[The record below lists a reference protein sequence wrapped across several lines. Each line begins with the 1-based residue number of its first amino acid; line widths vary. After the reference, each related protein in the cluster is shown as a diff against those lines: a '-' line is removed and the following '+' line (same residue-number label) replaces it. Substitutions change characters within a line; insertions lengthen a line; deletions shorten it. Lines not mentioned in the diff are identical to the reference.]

1 MMARENEN
9 TAYVT
14 IKETDAKIGSIMCK
28 LLTIMPIL
36 TFSLLSIF
44 LANTFAIR
52 SQIKAQTFR
61 K

>member
-1 MMARENEN
+1 MRIQL
-9 TAYVT
+9 VT

-28 LLTIMPIL
+28 LVTIVQIL
-36 TFSLLSIF
+36 TFSLPSIF

-52 SQIKAQTFR
+52 GQIKAQTFR